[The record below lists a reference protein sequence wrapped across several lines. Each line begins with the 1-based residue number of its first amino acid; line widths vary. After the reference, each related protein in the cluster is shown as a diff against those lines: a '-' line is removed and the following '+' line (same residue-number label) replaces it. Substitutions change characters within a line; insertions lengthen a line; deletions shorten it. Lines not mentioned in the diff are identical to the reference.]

1 MRIRMLAAGAA
12 FSAIAA
18 LSACDRNNADNNM
31 MTDMNAVGT
40 DYGTVNDVNMMGT
53 DMNAVD
59 MNGADVNATDMN
71 ASDVNTTGDNT
82 TNGY

>member
-1 MRIRMLAAGAA
+1 MRIRILAAGAA
-12 FSAIAA
+12 LAV
-18 LSACDRNNADNNM
+18 LSACGGNNAENNM

-59 MNGADVNATDMN
+59 MNGTDMN
-71 ASDVNTTGDNT
+71 AVDMNTTGDNT